1 MQTLK
6 SQSRPESAPF
16 VKWAGGKT
24 QLLAKLDAQIPHF
37 TRYFEPF
44 LGGGALFFHLSS
56 SRSQFSAQ
64 LSDANRELV
73 NSYNVVKHHV
83 EQLIDVLE
91 RQDRKSTRLNSSHVA
106 ISYAVF

>member
-6 SQSRPESAPF
+6 SQSGPESAPF

-37 TRYFEPF
+37 TRHFEPF

-56 SRSQFSAQ
+56 STSQFSAQ

-83 EQLIDVLE
+83 EELIDVFE
-91 RQDRKSTRLNSSHVA
+91 RHEQNYRRPLADDDYRRR
-106 ISYAVF
+106 